1 MKQAVTLR
9 FLGRDPVHCI
19 MYHKCGINQYV
30 VFMVVMVG
38 SGMHI
43 SVPLHIWLATLLIV
57 MPVPDSWVKVAIA
70 VICVM
75 IVALIG
81 G

>member
-1 MKQAVTLR
+1 MKQAGALR
-9 FLGRDPVHCI
+9 FRGRDPVHRI
-19 MYHKCGINQYV
+19 MYQKREINQYV

-43 SVPLHIWLATLLIV
+43 SVPLHIWLAALLIV
-57 MPVPDSWVKVAIA
+57 MPLPDAWVKVAIA
-70 VICVM
+70 VICVV